1 MNGKEHEKVETDD
14 ATGIDSEPLVDDTPT
29 VESTSLTNG
38 TTEEEIDE
46 PEQLVEEIEPEND
59 EHSVEAEAPDVKMP
73 EEMEIDKYSELV
85 DDTLENALSE
95 REETEKSENDSVIEI
110 VPGGEEHDGEES
122 AAEAD
127 EMDEVG

>member
-1 MNGKEHEKVETDD
+1 MNGEEHEKVETDD

-29 VESTSLTNG
+29 VESTSLTNA
-38 TTEEEIDE
+38 TEEEIDE
-46 PEQLVEEIEPEND
+46 AEQLVEKIEPEND
-59 EHSVEAEAPDVKMP
+59 VHSVDPEAPDVEMP

-122 AAEAD
+122 AADDD

>member
-1 MNGKEHEKVETDD
+1 MNGEEHEKVETDD

-29 VESTSLTNG
+29 VESTSLTNA
-38 TTEEEIDE
+38 TEEEIDE
-46 PEQLVEEIEPEND
+46 PEQLVEKIEPEND
-59 EHSVEAEAPDVKMP
+59 EQSVEADAPDVEMP

-110 VPGGEEHDGEES
+110 VPGVEEHDGEES
-122 AAEAD
+122 AAYDD